1 MKDLPSMQELDNF
14 IVYCKVQNFTLAA
27 KQANIT
33 QSAFSFQMKKLEETL
48 GTKLIFRNNR
58 GSHLTP
64 EGEYFYEKINKIM
77 PELFQTIYELQQAS
91 SEKTLEL
98 KVGVMTSLG
107 DILMNRHV
115 NYYQQNNKN
124 LFITVYSMEKD
135 ELIHSLNNGII
146 DIASAFLLEDSK
158 VDSFGKTKFRTDNM
172 VYYAPNINNLQD
184 TVDIQTMMKYPL
196 VKYPPNYFMS
206 DVNERYFS
214 RIGQMPV
221 IAAQLSSPY
230 SIIQYCQENRAG
242 TLLTERLLN
251 TMNVNTGEGYY
262 AINPADSLNVY
273 LVYKKD
279 NPKYFGMKSFIDY
292 IKSLYKE

>member
-1 MKDLPSMQELDNF
+1 MQELENF
-14 IVYCKVQNFTLAA
+14 IIYGRVRNFTLAA

-64 EGEYFYEKINKIM
+64 EGEFFYERINKIM
-77 PELFQTIYELQQAS
+77 PELIQTIYELQQAS

-98 KVGVMTSLG
+98 KIGVMTSLG

-135 ELIHSLNNGII
+135 ELIRSLNNGNI
-146 DIASAFLLEDSK
+146 DIASTFLLDDSK
-158 VDSFGKTKFRTDNM
+158 ADNFGKTKFRTDNM
-172 VYYAPNINNLQD
+172 VYYAPNIKKLHD

-214 RIGQMPV
+214 RIGQMPA

-230 SIIQYCQENRAG
+230 PIIQYCKENRAG

-251 TMNVNTGEGYY
+251 TMNVHPGQGYY
-262 AINPADSLNVY
+262 EIFPPDSLNVY

-279 NPKYFGMKSFIDY
+279 NPKYIGTKLFIDY
-292 IKSLYKE
+292 IVSLYRK

>member
-1 MKDLPSMQELDNF
+1 MKDLPSMQELENF
-14 IVYCKVQNFTLAA
+14 IIYGKVRNFTLAA

-33 QSAFSFQMKKLEETL
+33 QSAFSFQMKKLEATL

-77 PELFQTIYELQQAS
+77 PELIQTIYELQQAS

-124 LFITVYSMEKD
+124 LFMTVYSMEKD
-135 ELIHSLNNGII
+135 ELIRSLNNGTI
-146 DIASAFLLEDSK
+146 DIASTFLLDDDK
-158 VDSFGKTKFRTDNM
+158 TNHFAKTKFRTDDM
-172 VYYAPNINNLQD
+172 VYYAPNINNLHD
-184 TVDIQTMMKYPL
+184 TVTIQTMMKYPL
-196 VKYPPNYFMS
+196 VKYPPKYFMS

-214 RIGQMPV
+214 QIGQMPA

-230 SIIQYCQENRAG
+230 PIIQYCKENCAG

-251 TMNVNTGEGYY
+251 TMNVHPGDGYY
-262 AINPADSLNVY
+262 AITPPDSLNVY

-279 NPKYFGMKSFIDY
+279 NPKYIGMKFFIDY
-292 IKSLYKE
+292 IVSLYKE